1 MKAEAVKAR
10 ILLLSV
16 CEKNRKGG
24 HDGIGRAR
32 PADAGKTGIWRAML
46 DAVNHTLLP
55 PSWFS
60 YHLTAHT
67 ISVSMPAPSVQPSML
82 NFTISRLTLGLVFSP
97 TILLSG

>member
-60 YHLTAHT
+60 YHCSHNLSLHACSFCSALNAEFHNFKADSGLSLLTYHLALW
-67 ISVSMPAPSVQPSML
+67 I
-82 NFTISRLTLGLVFSP
+82 I
-97 TILLSG
+97 